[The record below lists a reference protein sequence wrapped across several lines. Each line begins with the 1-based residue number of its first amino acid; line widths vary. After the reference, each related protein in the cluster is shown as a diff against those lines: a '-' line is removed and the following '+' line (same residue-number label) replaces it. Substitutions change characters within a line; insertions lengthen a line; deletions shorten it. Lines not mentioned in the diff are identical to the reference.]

1 MRKIIE
7 DKKAILATVVLK
19 LVIALLCL
27 LILIGLG
34 YELYN
39 MFIKSSE
46 REQAE
51 ETLNQIE
58 NKINNLEQGEVGKQL
73 ILAPEGWILLQGKE
87 SKELCIC
94 NYEDLFRKEQKHLVC
109 AEQGY
114 CKRLDFEAEFFEF
127 CRGNNVNYGTEKKCV
142 YFEELPLELS
152 LIIKQEKVHIMTEE
166 NFIHQSYLDNL
177 LNYKKD
183 SDSDSVNEL
192 LLSYIDNQDSN
203 IEDNLKQSLEKYFNN
218 LNLGSLFKINKDEF
232 RWIFMLSEGTLEET
246 LGKQANVV
254 IRFDNFDK
262 EIKISKRTI
271 NPGEISEFDE
281 IINVPGFEFMYK
293 EKNYMI
299 RLTYYKDKGYAS
311 GDEYLF

>member
-1 MRKIIE
+1 MKIKN
-7 DKKAILATVVLK
+7 KKAILASTVIK
-19 LVIALLCL
+19 LVVAVLCL

-39 MFIKSSE
+39 MFIESSE
-46 REQAE
+46 REQAK

-58 NKINNLEQGEVGKQL
+58 NKISHLEEGEIGKQL

-94 NYEDLFRKEQKHLVC
+94 NYEDLLRKEQKHLVC

-114 CKRLDFEAEFFEF
+114 CKRLDFEVEFFEF
-127 CRGNNVNYGTEKKCV
+127 CRGKNVNYGTEKKCV
-142 YFEELPLELS
+142 YFEEIPLELS
-152 LIIKQEKVHIMTEE
+152 LIVKQEKVHIMTKE
-166 NFIHQSYLDNL
+166 NFIYKSYLDNL

-183 SDSDSVNEL
+183 SDSESVNEL
-192 LLSYIDNQDSN
+192 LLSSIDNPDSN
-203 IEDNLKQSLEKYFNN
+203 IGNKLKESLEKYFNS
-218 LNLGSLFKINKDEF
+218 LNVDSLFGINKDKF
-232 RWIFMLSEGTLEET
+232 RWVFILSEGTLEET
-246 LGKQANVV
+246 LGKQVNVI
-254 IRFDNFDK
+254 IRFDNFDE
-262 EIKISKRTI
+262 EIKISKRVI

-281 IINVPGFEFMYK
+281 IINVPGFEFIYK
-293 EKNYMI
+293 EKDYMI